1 MSDLGWE
8 YGSMKGSDFTQ
19 IELITPCPQGAGIIT
34 GSGLTR
40 FCGRIKRVKDG
51 SFHQYQGAEEQ
62 KDMISLRQNG
72 SPEAGVQLLN
82 GNRSGAGV
90 PHREA
95 LEIILGN
102 IQTERYPAP
111 IREELPAIVS
121 HWLQSPEESP
131 ILLVKRDAAEWVK
144 ILTGA
149 KGRIKGRQS
158 VPKISFGDVP
168 FPPPTKARFTFIDL
182 FAGIGGFRVA
192 LQKMGGKCVF
202 SSDWDKNAKATYYE
216 NYGEVPFGDIR
227 RLSSEKLY
235 TGKVDL
241 VCGGFPCQPFSIA
254 GVSKKLSLGRKHG
267 FEDENQGILFFE
279 VAKIIKRHRPTA
291 FILENVKH
299 LLRHDK
305 GNTFRSILHV
315 LEKELGYNVH
325 HNVIDAKNFVP
336 QHRERVFIVGFC
348 KPAKF
353 EFPEVPAE
361 MPMLGDILDEQ
372 VPAKYT
378 LSDHL
383 WNYLQAYARKHRES
397 GNGFGF
403 GLFGRQDVARTLS
416 ARYHKDGSEILIRQN
431 GGSVN
436 PRRLTPEECRR
447 LMGFP
452 EGFRIRVSDTQAYR
466 QFGNSVVV
474 PVVEAVARQV
484 VKEILK

>member
-1 MSDLGWE
+1 MNTGH
-8 YGSMKGSDFTQ
+8 FTHM
-19 IELITPCPQGAGIIT
+19 ELITPCPQPAVISNQAVLTSRWGVVRRMCEGNT
-34 GSGLTR
+34 GKFTT
-40 FCGRIKRVKDG
+40 KKTPK
-51 SFHQYQGAEEQ
+51 A
-62 KDMISLRQNG
+62 MISLRQSGSGKNG
-72 SPEAGVQLLN
+72 LHDSIGVKEGERARNSITHDHALQLLKQKID
-82 GNRSGAGV
+82 A
-90 PHREA
+90 EK
-95 LEIILGN
+95 
-102 IQTERYPAP
+102 YPVP
-111 IREELPAIVS
+111 IREELPAIIS
-121 HWLQSPEESP
+121 HWLQSTDEPP
-131 ILLVKRDAAEWVK
+131 ILLGKKEGSEWAMILFKELGLDIKR
-144 ILTGA
+144 LP
-149 KGRIKGRQS
+149 KG
-158 VPKISFGDVP
+158 FFDEVP
-168 FPPPTKARFTFIDL
+168 FQPPKKSKFTFIDL

-202 SSDWDKNAKATYYE
+202 SSDWDKNAKTTYYE

-227 RLSSEKLY
+227 RLSSKKLY
-235 TGKVDL
+235 SGKVDL

-267 FEDENQGILFFE
+267 FEDENQGVLFFE
-279 VAKIIKRHRPTA
+279 VAKIIKRHRPKA

-315 LEKELGYNVH
+315 LEKELGYHVH
-325 HNVIDAKNFVP
+325 TNVIDAKNFVP
-336 QHRERVFIVGFC
+336 QHRERVFIVGFR
-348 KPAKF
+348 KPVHF
-353 EFPEVPAE
+353 EFPEVHSRKPV
-361 MPMLGDILDEQ
+361 LGEILDDQ
-372 VPAKYT
+372 VPPKYT

-383 WNYLQAYARKHRES
+383 WNYLQDYARKHRES

-431 GGSVN
+431 GGSLN

-474 PVVEAVARQV
+474 PVVEAVAGQV
-484 VKEILK
+484 VKELLK